1 MPCYIVMAFFRRLS
15 LMQMKLHRNGP
26 GLLALLAALLAA
38 PLQAAEEVPVSAA
51 QMKSLGIETAP
62 LPAQRAGEL
71 PGLPAQVVVPN
82 NQLHVLSAPIPV
94 LVERMLATAGEHVK
108 KGQALARLQG
118 PAVVEMQRAYLQ
130 AATQLRLAR
139 DNLAR
144 DEKLFAEGII
154 AESRFRAT
162 RSQHAELAA
171 AYTERRQVL
180 RLAGM
185 SEAAIARLQS
195 GSGLGSAVEIASPI
209 DGVVLEQMAGAGQ
222 RLDAASPIFKVAK
235 LDPLWLDIQLPIA
248 RQGMVTEG
256 DRVTLPAQQ
265 AAGKVLTVG
274 HGVGGSQTVLVRA
287 EITRGAERLH
297 PGQYVEATVVSAA
310 RNGRP
315 GGQWSVPNA
324 ALARLQGRVLI
335 FVQTAQ
341 GFRAVPVNVVAEGA
355 QSSSVRGELKGD
367 ERIAVRGVSALKAA
381 LMGIGGE

>member
-1 MPCYIVMAFFRRLS
+1 MKPHRKRLV
-15 LMQMKLHRNGP
+15 LF
-26 GLLALLAALLAA
+26 ALLATLASA
-38 PLQAAEEVPVSAA
+38 PLCAAEEVPVTAA
-51 QMKSLGIETAP
+51 QAKSLGIETAP
-62 LPAQRAGEL
+62 LASQRAGEL

-118 PAVVEMQRAYLQ
+118 PAVDEMQRAYLQ
-130 AATQLRLAR
+130 AASQLRLSK

-144 DEKLFAEGII
+144 DEKLFEEGII
-154 AESRFRAT
+154 AESRYRAT

-195 GSGLGSAVEIASPI
+195 GSGLGSAVEIASPV
-209 DGVVLEQMAGAGQ
+209 DGVVLEQMANAGQ
-222 RLDAASPIFKVAK
+222 RLEAASPIFKVAK

-248 RQGMVTEG
+248 RQGMVAEG
-256 DRVTLPAQQ
+256 DQVTLSAQE

-297 PGQYVEATVVSAA
+297 PGQYVEATIVSVV

-324 ALARLQGRVLI
+324 ALARLQGRVLV

-341 GFRAVPVNVVAEGA
+341 GFRAVPVNLVAEGA
-355 QSSSVRGELKGD
+355 QASSVRGELKGD

>member
-1 MPCYIVMAFFRRLS
+1 
-15 LMQMKLHRNGP
+15 MKLHRTGP
-26 GLLALLAALLAA
+26 RVVALLATLLVP
-38 PLQAAEEVPVSAA
+38 PLHAAEVVPVSAA

-62 LPAQRAGEL
+62 LSAQRAGEL

-82 NQLHVLSAPIPV
+82 NQLHVLSAPMPV

-108 KGQALARLQG
+108 KGQTLARLQG

-130 AATQLRLAR
+130 AATQLRLAK

-154 AESRFRAT
+154 AESRYRAT

-185 SEAAIARLQS
+185 SRGGDRPPAVGQRVGQRHRHRFAR
-195 GSGLGSAVEIASPI
+195 GWRG
-209 DGVVLEQMAGAGQ
+209 AGAAGHGRPAAGS
-222 RLDAASPIFKVAK
+222 RLADFQGGEARSALAGHPAAHRPAGHGHGGR
-235 LDPLWLDIQLPIA
+235 P
-248 RQGMVTEG
+248 
-256 DRVTLPAQQ
+256 VTLPAQQ
-265 AAGKVLTVG
+265 AAGKVLVVG

-287 EITRGAERLH
+287 EITRGTERLH
-297 PGQYVEATVVSAA
+297 PGQFVEATVVAVV
-310 RNGRP
+310 RNDRAGLL
-315 GGQWSVPNA
+315 WSVPNA
-324 ALARLQGRVLI
+324 ALARLQDRVLV

-341 GFRAVPVNVVAEGA
+341 GFRVVPVGLIAEGA
-355 QSSSVRGELKGD
+355 QSSTLRGDLKGD
-367 ERIAVRGVSALKAA
+367 ERIAVRGVSSLKAA

>member
-1 MPCYIVMAFFRRLS
+1 MAFFRRLS
-15 LMQMKLHRNGP
+15 LMNMKLHRNGP
-26 GLLALLAALLAA
+26 GLLVLLAALLAP
-38 PLQAAEEVPVSAA
+38 PLHAAEEVPVSAA

-82 NQLHVLSAPIPV
+82 NQLHVLSAPMPV

-108 KGQALARLQG
+108 KGQVLARLQG

-130 AATQLRLAR
+130 AATQLRLAK
-139 DNLAR
+139 DNLVR
-144 DEKLFAEGII
+144 DEKLFEEGII

-185 SEAAIARLQS
+185 SEAAIVRLQS

-209 DGVVLEQMAGAGQ
+209 DGVVLEQMASAGQ
-222 RLDAASPIFKVAK
+222 RLEAASPIFKVAK

-248 RQGMVTEG
+248 RQGMVAEG

-265 AAGKVLTVG
+265 AEGRVLTVG

-287 EITRGAERLH
+287 EITRGPERLH
-297 PGQYVEATVVSAA
+297 PGQYVEATVVGAAGNGSAA
-310 RNGRP
+310 
-315 GGQWSVPNA
+315 GQWSVPNA

-341 GFRAVPVNVVAEGA
+341 GFRAVPVNVVVEGA

>member
-1 MPCYIVMAFFRRLS
+1 MEPHRTRLV
-15 LMQMKLHRNGP
+15 LF
-26 GLLALLAALLAA
+26 ALLATLVSA
-38 PLQAAEEVPVSAA
+38 PLRAAEEVPVSAA
-51 QMKSLGIETAP
+51 QLKSLGIETAP
-62 LPAQRAGEL
+62 LAAQRAGEL

-108 KGQALARLQG
+108 KGQVLARLQG

-130 AATQLRLAR
+130 AASQLRLSK

-144 DEKLFAEGII
+144 DEKLFEEGII
-154 AESRFRAT
+154 AESRYRAT

-185 SEAAIARLQS
+185 SEAAIGRLQS
-195 GSGLGSAVEIASPI
+195 GSGLGSAIDIVSPVE
-209 DGVVLEQMAGAGQ
+209 GVVLEQMANPGQ
-222 RLDAASPIFKVAK
+222 RLEAAAPIFKVAK

-248 RQGMVTEG
+248 RRDTVTEG
-256 DRVTLPAQQ
+256 DRVTLSIQQ
-265 AAGKVLTVG
+265 AEGKVLTVG

-297 PGQYVEATVVSAA
+297 PGQYVEATVVSVA
-310 RNGRP
+310 RNG
-315 GGQWSVPNA
+315 GSNGLWSVSNH

-335 FVQTAQ
+335 FVQTAK
-341 GFRAVPVNVVAEGA
+341 GFRAVPVGLIAEGA
-355 QSSSVRGELKGD
+355 QTSTVRGELKGD
-367 ERIAVRGVSALKAA
+367 ERIAVSGVSALKAA

>member
-1 MPCYIVMAFFRRLS
+1 MAFARRLS
-15 LMQMKLHRNGP
+15 PMPMKLHRTGP
-26 GLLALLAALLAA
+26 GVVALLATLLVP
-38 PLQAAEEVPVSAA
+38 PLHAAEVVPVSAA

-62 LPAQRAGEL
+62 LSAQRAGEL

-82 NQLHVLSAPIPV
+82 NQLHVLSAPMPV
-94 LVERMLATAGEHVK
+94 LVERMLATAGEHVR
-108 KGQALARLQG
+108 KGQVLARLQG

-130 AATQLRLAR
+130 AATQLRLAK

-154 AESRFRAT
+154 AESRYRAT

-171 AYTERRQVL
+171 AYGERRQVL

-195 GSGLGSAVEIASPI
+195 GSGLGSAIDIASPV
-209 DGVVLEQMAGAGQ
+209 DGVVLEQLATAGQ
-222 RLDAASPIFKVAK
+222 RLEAASPIFKVAK

-248 RQGMVTEG
+248 RRDMVTEG
-256 DRVTLPAQQ
+256 DQVTLPAQQ
-265 AAGKVLTVG
+265 AAGKVLVVG

-287 EITRGAERLH
+287 EITRGTERLH
-297 PGQYVEATVVSAA
+297 PGQFVEATVVAVV
-310 RNGRP
+310 RNDRAGLL
-315 GGQWSVPNA
+315 WSVPNA
-324 ALARLQGRVLI
+324 ALARLQDRVLV

-341 GFRAVPVNVVAEGA
+341 GFRVVPVGLIAEGA
-355 QSSSVRGELKGD
+355 QSSTIRGDLKGD
-367 ERIAVRGVSALKAA
+367 ERIAVRGVSSLKAA

>member
-1 MPCYIVMAFFRRLS
+1 MH
-15 LMQMKLHRNGP
+15 MKLHRNGP
-26 GLLALLAALLAA
+26 GLVVLLAALLVP
-38 PLQAAEEVPVSAA
+38 PLHAAEEVPVSAA

-62 LPAQRAGEL
+62 LASQRAGEL

-108 KGQALARLQG
+108 KGQVLARLQG

-130 AATQLRLAR
+130 AASQLRLAK
-139 DNLAR
+139 DNLVR
-144 DEKLFAEGII
+144 DEKLFEEGII
-154 AESRFRAT
+154 AESRYRAT

-171 AYTERRQVL
+171 AYSERRQVL

-185 SEAAIARLQS
+185 NEAAIARLQS
-195 GSGLGSAVEIASPI
+195 GSGLGSAVEVASPV
-209 DGVVLEQMAGAGQ
+209 DGVVLEQMANAGQ
-222 RLDAASPIFKVAK
+222 RLEAASPIFKVAK
-235 LDPLWLDIQLPIA
+235 LDPLWLDVQLPIA
-248 RQGMVTEG
+248 RQGMVAEG
-256 DRVTLPAQQ
+256 DQVTLPAQQ

-287 EITRGAERLH
+287 EIIRGAERLH
-297 PGQYVEATVVSAA
+297 PGQYVEATVVSAV

-315 GGQWSVPNA
+315 GGQWSVPNT
-324 ALARLQGRVLI
+324 ALARLQGRVLV

-341 GFRAVPVNVVAEGA
+341 GFRAVPVDLVAEGA
-355 QSSSVRGELKGD
+355 QTSSVRGELKGD

>member
-1 MPCYIVMAFFRRLS
+1 MEP
-15 LMQMKLHRNGP
+15 HRAR
-26 GLLALLAALLAA
+26 LALFALFAALVA
-38 PLQAAEEVPVSAA
+38 PPLHATEEVPLTVTQA
-51 QMKSLGIETAP
+51 KSLGIETAP
-62 LPAQRAGEL
+62 LAAQRAGEL

-94 LVERMLATAGEHVK
+94 LVERMLATAGEHIK
-108 KGQALARLQG
+108 KGQVLARLQG

-130 AATQLRLAR
+130 AASQLRLAR

-144 DEKLFAEGII
+144 DEKLFGEGII
-154 AESRFRAT
+154 AESRYRAT

-171 AYTERRQVL
+171 AYSERRQVL

-195 GSGLGSAVEIASPI
+195 GSGLGSAVEIVSPI
-209 DGVVLEQMAGAGQ
+209 DGVVLDQIANAGQ
-222 RLDAASPIFKVAK
+222 RLEAASPIFKVAR
-235 LDPLWLDIQLPIA
+235 LDPLWLDIQLPIV
-248 RQGMVTEG
+248 RQGMVAEG
-256 DRVTLPAQQ
+256 DQVTLPAQQ

-297 PGQYVEATVVSAA
+297 PGQYVEATIVSAV

-315 GGQWSVPNA
+315 GGHWSVPNA
-324 ALARLQGRVLI
+324 ALARLQGRILV

-341 GFRAVPVNVVAEGA
+341 GFRAVPVDLVAEGA
-355 QSSSVRGELKGD
+355 QASSVRGELKGD

>member
-1 MPCYIVMAFFRRLS
+1 
-15 LMQMKLHRNGP
+15 MKLHRTGP
-26 GLLALLAALLAA
+26 GVVALLATLLVP
-38 PLQAAEEVPVSAA
+38 PLHAAEVVPVSAA

-62 LPAQRAGEL
+62 LSAQRAGEL

-82 NQLHVLSAPIPV
+82 NQLHVLSAPMPV

-108 KGQALARLQG
+108 KGQTLARLQG

-130 AATQLRLAR
+130 AATQLRLAK

-154 AESRFRAT
+154 AESRYRAT

-171 AYTERRQVL
+171 AYGERRQVL

-185 SEAAIARLQS
+185 SEAAIVRLQS
-195 GSGLGSAVEIASPI
+195 GSGLGSAIDIASPV
-209 DGVVLEQMAGAGQ
+209 DGVVLEQLATAGQ
-222 RLDAASPIFKVAK
+222 RLEAASPIFKVAK

-248 RQGMVTEG
+248 RRDMVTEG
-256 DRVTLPAQQ
+256 DQVTLPAQQ
-265 AAGKVLTVG
+265 AAGKVLVVG

-287 EITRGAERLH
+287 EITRGTERLH
-297 PGQYVEATVVSAA
+297 PGQFVEATVVAVV
-310 RNGRP
+310 RNDRAGLL
-315 GGQWSVPNA
+315 WSVPNA
-324 ALARLQGRVLI
+324 ALARLQDRVLV

-341 GFRAVPVNVVAEGA
+341 GFRVVPVGLIAEGA
-355 QSSSVRGELKGD
+355 QSSTIRGDLKGD
-367 ERIAVRGVSALKAA
+367 ERIAVRGVSSLKAA